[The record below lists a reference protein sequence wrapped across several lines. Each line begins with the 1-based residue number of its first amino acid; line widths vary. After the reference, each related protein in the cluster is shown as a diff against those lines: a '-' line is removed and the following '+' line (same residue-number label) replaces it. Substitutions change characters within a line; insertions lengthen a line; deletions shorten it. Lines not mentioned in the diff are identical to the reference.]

1 MSGLIADIGA
11 TNARFALTTPDGNW
25 RERRVYHCA
34 EFPRFADAIR
44 AYYKEAL
51 LPGEERPNAAAVAIP
66 GPVSGDVVR
75 LTNLGHWTFSIR
87 EMGAEFGFRPFVV
100 VNDFHANALAI
111 HRMTP
116 DDYIALGDASPNTKA
131 PIAIVG
137 PGTGLG
143 VSLLMP
149 DGYAVATEGGHV
161 TLPVV
166 TEREAQV
173 ALALTR
179 RYGHS
184 AAERAVSGP
193 GLVNLAQVIREIDHI
208 PAVEMETAS
217 EVMEDGIAG
226 KCDVRAEAVSLFYAF
241 LGSVCG
247 NLVLT
252 TGAHGGLWLMGG
264 ILPRHPEALRTSLF
278 VERYAAKGRFRAYVE
293 AAPQRLVTNAYPAFV
308 GLAGLLE
315 EARKA

>member
-1 MSGLIADIGA
+1 MTGLIADIGA
-11 TNARFALTTPDGNW
+11 TNARFALTNPDGTW
-25 RERRVYHCA
+25 RDRRIYHCA
-34 EFPRFADAIR
+34 EFPTFADAVE
-44 AYYKEAL
+44 AYYKEIL
-51 LPGEERPNAAAVAIP
+51 RPGEARPNAAAVAVP
-66 GPVSGDVVR
+66 GPVGGDKVH
-75 LTNLGHWTFSIR
+75 LTNLGHWAFSIAK
-87 EMGAEFGFRPFVV
+87 MGADFGFHPFIV
-100 VNDFHANALAI
+100 VNDFHANALAVP
-111 HRMTP
+111 RLTP
-116 DDYIALGDASPNTKA
+116 DDYFVLRSAPPNPKA
-131 PIAIVG
+131 PLAIVG

-149 DGYAVATEGGHV
+149 DGTALATEGGHV

-193 GLVNLAQVIREIDHI
+193 GLANLTQIIREIDHV

-217 EVMEDGIAG
+217 EIMEDGLAG
-226 KCDVRAEAVSLFYAF
+226 RCPVRAEAVSLFYAF

-247 NLVLT
+247 NLILT

-264 ILPRHPEALRTSLF
+264 ILPRHPEALGASLF
-278 VERYAAKGRFRAYVE
+278 VERFAAKGRFRSYVE
-293 AAPQRLVTNAYPAFV
+293 AAPQHLVTHPYPAFV
-308 GLAGLLE
+308 GLAGLLDQ
-315 EARKA
+315 AQKA